1 MIPVTIAVEGP
12 TDTEVAR
19 KLLRHVGLS
28 DGPVYEAGGKS
39 KLDQKLQA
47 YNNAARNT
55 PWFVLRDM
63 DQDASCAP
71 ALIERL
77 LTAPARCM
85 RLRIAVHQGES
96 WLLADAERMAA
107 FLHVQMKTVPQSPD
121 TLVNAKQAL
130 INLARSSRS
139 REVRAAL
146 VPAEGSTASVGR
158 QYTSMIAE
166 FAREHWRPGI
176 AAKRSESLARSIR
189 ALRTLLS

>member
-1 MIPVTIAVEGP
+1 MPVTIAVEGP
-12 TDTEVAR
+12 ADTEVAR

-47 YNNAARNT
+47 YNNAARNA

-63 DQDASCAP
+63 DQDAPCAP
-71 ALIERL
+71 ALVERL
-77 LTAPARCM
+77 LEAPARCM

-96 WLLADAERMAA
+96 WLLADAERIAA
-107 FLHVQMKTVPQSPD
+107 FLHVQVKAVPQAPD
-121 TLVNAKQAL
+121 TLTNAKQAL
-130 INLARSSRS
+130 VNLARASRS
-139 REVRAAL
+139 RDVRAAF

-158 QYTSMIAE
+158 QYTSRIAE

-176 AAKRSESLARSIR
+176 AAKSSDSLARCIR
-189 ALRTLLS
+189 SLRTLLS